1 MRERKLPSA
10 QTNISAF
17 KNNEIE
23 KEGCI
28 PMSVSAAMI
37 VKDSERCIARCLD
50 SIVDAV
56 DEIVIVDT
64 GSEDATIA
72 IIKEYI
78 QKHPYI
84 KLYHYEWIDD
94 FAAARNYSLQQ
105 VTHDWVFVVDS
116 DDVLPATEQT
126 KVRSYVQKQ
135 KEIGQEAVFDIIYDN
150 TVAGEIVEVIPV
162 GYVRLF
168 PSHLRYTDRIHEQIS
183 CGDIPRLA
191 SDIHLLHDGYDIN
204 IIDLKAKKKRN
215 IDLLIASLQSNQN
228 NARLW
233 LHLAREMSI
242 LDLSKALRYLDIA
255 ESKTSNPDLLLLIRN
270 ERTSLQ

>member
-1 MRERKLPSA
+1 
-10 QTNISAF
+10 
-17 KNNEIE
+17 
-23 KEGCI
+23 
-28 PMSVSAAMI
+28 MSVSAAMI
-37 VKDSERCIARCLD
+37 VKDSERCIARCLG

-64 GSEDATIA
+64 GSTDATIT
-72 IIKEYI
+72 IINQFI
-78 QKHPYI
+78 QKYPHI

-94 FAAARNYSLQQ
+94 FAAARNYSLEQ

-126 KVRSYVQKQ
+126 KVRSYVRKQ
-135 KEIGQEAVFDIIYDN
+135 NEIGQETVFDIIYDN
-150 TVAGEIVEVIPV
+150 TVAGEIVEVIPM

-168 PSHLRYTDRIHEQIS
+168 PSRLRYTDRIHEQIS
-183 CGDIPRLA
+183 YGDIPRLA

-233 LHLAREMSI
+233 LHLAREMSV

-270 ERTSLQ
+270 ERTTLI